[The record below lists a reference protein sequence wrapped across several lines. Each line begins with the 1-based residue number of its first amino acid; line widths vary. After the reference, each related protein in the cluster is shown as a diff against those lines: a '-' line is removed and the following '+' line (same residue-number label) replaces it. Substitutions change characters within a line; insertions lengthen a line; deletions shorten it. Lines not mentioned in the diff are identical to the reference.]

1 MSKKPE
7 SLDDTTEVKLIG
19 LTKEEGSY
27 CLSEYSLP
35 KAIFLK
41 YCKKTFRS
49 EPDQFAILN
58 MHLTKKARE
67 LLEI

>member
-1 MSKKPE
+1 VSKDQEKPD
-7 SLDDTTEVKLIG
+7 SVAVKLLGI
-19 LTKEEGSY
+19 TQEEGSY
-27 CLSEYSLP
+27 CLSEYELP

-41 YCKKTFRS
+41 YCKKISRT

-58 MHLTKKARE
+58 AHLTRKARE